1 MDFSVVIPVYNSS
14 DFLFPAL
21 DSIAASSANRE
32 YEVIVVDDCSDD
44 IGKTRQIVDSFSGV
58 SLVQKER
65 KTNAADSRNIG
76 MALSKADYVFFLD
89 SDDRVL
95 PGYIDRRIRMLQE
108 TGAGLLF
115 GDFLS
120 SAGTRKIR
128 AGIPSYA
135 GGDTRDYLFVS
146 GGDCRSSTISVNR
159 KKLAGCTFDGSLEK
173 HQDWGFL
180 LRAYDAGTVIHF
192 DPEPGVLMQV
202 YHADRMSRSSNVD
215 ASRFFMRKYLKER
228 RHINGFSRKH
238 WKSVLAG
245 RDQDAIRF
253 FFGIYRP
260 EKIFL
265 KDAFRFYLYR
275 ILSTV
280 PLVYP
285 ASCFITFFRK
295 IKWQ

>member
-1 MDFSVVIPVYNSS
+1 MNFSVVIPVYNSS
-14 DFLFPAL
+14 DFLFSAL

-128 AGIPSYA
+128 GGIPSYA

-202 YHADRMSRSSNVD
+202 YHANRMSASSNVD
-215 ASRFFMRKYLKER
+215 ASRLFMRKYLKER

-238 WKSVLAG
+238 WKSALCR
-245 RDQDAIRF
+245 RDKKAIEY
-253 FFGIYRP
+253 FFGIYR
-260 EKIFL
+260 EQKIIS
-265 KDAFRFYLYR
+265 KDT
-275 ILSTV
+275 LSYYAYKCLGYY
-280 PLVYP
+280 PIVYIS
-285 ASCFITFFRK
+285 AAIISAARK
-295 IKWQ
+295 RKWK